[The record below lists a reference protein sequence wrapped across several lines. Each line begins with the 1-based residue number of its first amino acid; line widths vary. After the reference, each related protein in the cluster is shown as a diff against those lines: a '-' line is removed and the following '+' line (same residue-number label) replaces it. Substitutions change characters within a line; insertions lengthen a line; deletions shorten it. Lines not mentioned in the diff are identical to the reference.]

1 MGMMDNLKQNFP
13 FLAGKSA
20 APVPGQPASAGADT
34 APPAGLPLNRKPA
47 VGGVVRVGKKPIAIA
62 VAVLCLVGA
71 SGYYGLESLGG
82 HKSAGHTPAKVSP
95 GKVPHVAGYV
105 PPRKSKMPSNPNGA
119 AATSGGTRGAA
130 GSGSGHSG
138 RHAHGGAAPRK
149 RKNQQPSPQM
159 KAAMA
164 SLSGQDLVGGSQPN
178 SGTGSGPSS
187 RRTTPAAHALAV
199 NQGKVPQNKSN
210 AESGKGVYDQHLVR
224 RPASPYELMEGS
236 VIPATLN
243 TAINS
248 NLAGMITAV
257 VSRNVYDSESGAYL
271 LIPAGSKLVGM
282 YSAKVLPGQGRV
294 AVAWQRIEFP
304 NGSYINLGNMN
315 GAGQSGKAGMGGEVD
330 NHTWLIFKNALL
342 MSLIETGVS
351 LAQPGYGGSSGGLI
365 TPMSPGQIAEQNM
378 GNTFGQA
385 ETQLMQRYITIPPTI
400 RIHVGAQLN
409 VIVSKDLTF
418 PGVYASAPAALPAIP
433 GQPAPAS
440 MMNPYAGSN
449 QYAGNNPF
457 GGG

>member
-13 FLAGKSA
+13 FLAGKSS
-20 APVPGQPASAGADT
+20 APVQGPSAGQLPSAGPDT

-62 VAVLCLVGA
+62 VALLCLAGA
-71 SGYYGLESLGG
+71 GGYYGLESLQG
-82 HKSAGHTPAKVSP
+82 HKAGPAPAKVSP
-95 GKVPHVAGYV
+95 GKVPDVASYV
-105 PPRKSKMPSNPNGA
+105 APRKPKMPSNPNGTS
-119 AATSGGTRGAA
+119 ATSGGNSGA
-130 GSGSGHSG
+130 GSGSGHQG
-138 RHAHGGAAPRK
+138 RHAHGGNAPGK
-149 RKNQQPSPQM
+149 KNQQPSPQM

-164 SLSGQDLVGGSQPN
+164 SLSGKDLVGGSQPN
-178 SGTGSGPSS
+178 TGTEPGVSGPQ
-187 RRTTPAAHALAV
+187 TALAAHALAV

-282 YSAKVLPGQGRV
+282 YSSKVLPGQGRV
-294 AVAWQRIEFP
+294 AVAWRRIEFP

-330 NHTWLIFKNALL
+330 NHTWMIFKNALL

-351 LAQPGYGGSSGGLI
+351 LAQPGYGGSSGVL
-365 TPMSPGQIAEQNM
+365 TAMSPSQIAEQNM

-385 ETQLMQRYITIPPTI
+385 EAQLMQRYITIPPTI
-400 RIHVGAQLN
+400 KIHIGAQLN

-418 PGVYASAPAALPAIP
+418 PGVYTSTPAALPANP
-433 GQPAPAS
+433 GRPAPAS
-440 MMNPYAGSN
+440 MMNPYAGS
-449 QYAGNNPF
+449 QPF